1 MRVSDVGRTASGRRE
16 RKERASAMRS
26 SLVAT
31 TGLRLVRGP
40 SVRRDAARR
49 RWTVVGAIASLALA
63 SGLIGYLTTPAGV
76 NEPRTGPFSYFP
88 SQ

>member
-1 MRVSDVGRTASGRRE
+1 
-16 RKERASAMRS
+16 MRS

-31 TGLRLVRGP
+31 KGLKLVRGP
-40 SVRRDAARR
+40 SVRRDAVRR
-49 RWTVVGAIASLALA
+49 RWTIAGAVAGLALA
-63 SGLIGYLTTPAGV
+63 SGLLGYLTAPNGV